1 MDSLLNPA
9 ATIGDNNPPDPLV
22 IIGDHLRET
31 HGDLIDRGAQLVGM
45 KDRLPASCDDADT
58 AAKLADAIKQCT
70 AFTKNSDATRV
81 SAKEP
86 HLAAGRVVD
95 GFFKKLSDP
104 VDAVKQAMGALLT
117 AYQRKV
123 ADEERRRREEEAR
136 QAAARAAEEARIAR
150 EEKARL
156 DAAKRAEE
164 KAAAEAA
171 QLEREAT
178 DKASRAAAAEAK
190 KEADRLAAERA
201 EQERENREARDRAA
215 AARVES
221 SEAKADSKVKA
232 AELTRARTDLGVV
245 SSLRTTWVFD
255 VEDADEVPRAYLSV
269 NEGAIRVAIKAAT
282 TKDGKCPLKIPGV
295 KIYAKQESIVR

>member
-1 MDSLLNPA
+1 MPDSLDP
-9 ATIGDNNPPDPLV
+9 TIGHNRPPDPLTDMLD
-22 IIGDHLRET
+22 GLRET
-31 HGDLIDRGAQLVGM
+31 HGDLMARGDELVGM
-45 KDRLPASCDDADT
+45 KDRLPASCDDGDT
-58 AAKLADAIKQCT
+58 AEKLANAIKQCT
-70 AFTKNSDATRV
+70 AFTKNSDAARV

-104 VDAVKQAMGALLT
+104 VDAVKQTMGGLLT

-164 KAAAEAA
+164 AAAAEAA
-171 QLEREAT
+171 RMEREAT
-178 DKASRAAAAEAK
+178 DKAARAAAAEARA
-190 KEADRLAAERA
+190 EADRLAAERA
-201 EQERENREARDRAA
+201 EQERQNREARDRAA

-245 SSLRTTWVFD
+245 SSLRTTWVFE

-282 TKDGKCPLKIPGV
+282 TKAGDCPLRIPGV